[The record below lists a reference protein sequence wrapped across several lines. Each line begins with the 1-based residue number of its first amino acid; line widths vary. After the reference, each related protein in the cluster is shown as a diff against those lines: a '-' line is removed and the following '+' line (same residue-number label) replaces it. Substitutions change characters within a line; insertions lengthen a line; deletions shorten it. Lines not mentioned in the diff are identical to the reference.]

1 MTNITREQAQQ
12 VLDAALAAA
21 TETGVP
27 STIAVLDTGARIVA
41 LVRQDDAPLISID
54 SSIAKAR
61 TSVFFGGA
69 STADLVGAI
78 QPGAPLFT
86 LGDATADRLTFL
98 GGGVPLHDSDGRLIG
113 AVGSGG
119 GTPDQDVVIAQAA
132 SASLH

>member
-1 MTNITREQAQQ
+1 MNITLEQAER
-12 VLDAALAAA
+12 VLHAALAAA

-41 LVRQDDAPLISID
+41 LARQDGAPLVSVD

-69 STADLVGAI
+69 ATADLATAV

-86 LGDATADRLTFL
+86 LGDATADQLAFL
-98 GGGVPLHDSDGRLIG
+98 GGGLPLLDADGHLIG

-119 GTPDQDVVIAQAA
+119 GTPDQDIVVAQAA
-132 SASLH
+132 TASLR